1 MKGVWFSLV
10 ALALCV
16 AGVVSVAPSIAQAAG
31 LTSAQVL
38 AEIAGHH
45 ALDTQPAQLGQGGP
59 LSALR
64 GHYTESMVHASNHSR
79 GCAISSCA
87 ATSSSS

>member
-1 MKGVWFSLV
+1 MWRNTMKGVWFSLA
-10 ALALCV
+10 ALALGA

-45 ALDTQPAQLGQGGP
+45 ALGTQPLQPVAWAKA
-59 LSALR
+59 AL
-64 GHYTESMVHASNHSR
+64 
-79 GCAISSCA
+79 
-87 ATSSSS
+87 

>member
-1 MKGVWFSLV
+1 MKGVWFSLA
-10 ALALCV
+10 ALALGA

-45 ALDTQPAQLGQGGP
+45 ALATQPLQPVAWAKA
-59 LSALR
+59 AL
-64 GHYTESMVHASNHSR
+64 
-79 GCAISSCA
+79 
-87 ATSSSS
+87 